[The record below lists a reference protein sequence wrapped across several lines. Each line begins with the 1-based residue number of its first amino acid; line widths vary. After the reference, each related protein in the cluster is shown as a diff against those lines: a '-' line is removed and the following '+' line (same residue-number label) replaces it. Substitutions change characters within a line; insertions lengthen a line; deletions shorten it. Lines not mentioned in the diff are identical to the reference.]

1 MHLEIKNT
9 KASADLLLKYFI
21 VIVKTKKIEP
31 N

>member
-9 KASADLLLKYFI
+9 KASPDLLLKYFI